1 MPKIKTQ
8 AQTQQAST
16 QHGSEVPHC
25 ELVVALAW
33 KACARVEQKLA
44 PCAAVRARLKD
55 TTVWV
60 EWVALHLSPQVLR
73 ENTTPVLAALVL
85 QSAWSLE
92 WGPQCHPLVAKAVQY
107 LNLSAAENNR
117 ATSLRYRLLML
128 LQKSGRKGLPGH
140 ACLRQHL

>member
-1 MPKIKTQ
+1 M
-8 AQTQQAST
+8 
-16 QHGSEVPHC
+16 QHGSEKARC

-55 TTVWV
+55 TTVWA
-60 EWVALHLSPQVLR
+60 EWAALRLSPQVLR

-85 QSAWSLE
+85 HSAWSLE
-92 WGPQCHPLVAKAVQY
+92 WGAQCHPLVAKAVQF
-107 LNLSAAENNR
+107 LNLSAEDNSR

-140 ACLRQHL
+140 ACLHQLL